1 MAATRARVAY
11 LSVWCARVL
20 REKDMANS
28 VSGIKPWVSRPF
40 SSVPTIREKTTMIG
54 ISKNRRPV
62 ARGLVVLAA
71 VFGAFGLAG
80 CTVDTWQDN
89 AAPAHG
95 VAPQAPAAAVDSGAG

>member
-1 MAATRARVAY
+1 
-11 LSVWCARVL
+11 
-20 REKDMANS
+20 
-28 VSGIKPWVSRPF
+28 
-40 SSVPTIREKTTMIG
+40 MIG

-95 VAPQAPAAAVDSGAG
+95 VAPQAPSTPALDSPFPTVVTRTGPAQLGDGHRLLA